1 MDSMS
6 PGGLAPQG
14 PTSADPELAA
24 AIRHL
29 PRTSVLVVGDA
40 MLDRYIFGQV
50 TRVSLEAPV
59 PILSVEREVASPGGA
74 GNVVRN
80 LTALGTAVA
89 FVSVVGDDQ
98 PGADLTGLVGRQPG
112 VEPWLLVQGG
122 RVTTRKT
129 RYVAQG
135 QQLLRAD
142 REQVDPV
149 HPKLADRLVRIA
161 REAMVAT
168 SATVLSDYGKGV
180 LAGSV
185 PAELIA
191 AARSA
196 GRKVIV
202 DPRGSD
208 YARYA
213 GADVI
218 VPTWRELAAAT
229 GLPADTDEAVALA
242 AGQLRERHDFSAVV
256 VMRGEAGISLH
267 DGTIRHYAVALGE
280 VFDLSGMNDAV
291 VAALAAGIVGGLTL
305 DRAVQLAAVAA
316 GVVAAKVGTGV
327 AQGVELLAA
336 LGE

>member
-1 MDSMS
+1 MS
-6 PGGLAPQG
+6 PSGLAPG
-14 PTSADPELAA
+14 SRTPGDPELAA
-24 AIRHL
+24 ALRRL
-29 PRTSVLVVGDA
+29 PRTSLLVVGDA

-50 TRVSLEAPV
+50 TRVSMEAPV
-59 PILSVEREVASPGGA
+59 PILCVEREVASPGGA

-80 LTALGTAVA
+80 LTALGAAVA

-129 RYVAQG
+129 RYVAHG

-161 REAMVAT
+161 REAMAAT
-168 SATVLSDYGKGV
+168 SVTVLSDYGKGV
-180 LAGSV
+180 LAGDV
-185 PAELIA
+185 PAQLIA
-191 AARSA
+191 AARTA

-218 VPTWRELAAAT
+218 VPTWRELSAAT
-229 GLPADTDEAVALA
+229 GMPADTDDAVAA
-242 AGQLRERHDFSAVV
+242 ASARLRQQHDVGAVV

-267 DGTIRHYAVALGE
+267 DGAVRHFAVELGE
-280 VFDLSGMNDAV
+280 VFDLSGVNDAV
-291 VAALAAGIVGGLTL
+291 VAALAAGIVGGLPL
-305 DRAVQLAAVAA
+305 ERAVQLATVAA
-316 GVVAAKVGTGV
+316 GVVAGKVGTAV
-327 AQGVELLAA
+327 AQSAELLAA